1 MVISFQES
9 ALKDLKKIDKTE
21 SKKILE
27 AIKKL
32 EYYPQVSNIKK
43 LTNYHPPYR
52 FRIGNYRV
60 LFDIEDENIYI
71 SYIRHR
77 KEAY

>member
-1 MVISFQES
+1 MLISFQES

-21 SKKILE
+21 AKKILE

-32 EYYPQVSNIKK
+32 EYYPLVFNIKK
-43 LTNYHPPYR
+43 LTNYYPPYR

-71 SYIRHR
+71 SFIKHR